1 MFTFTEILGM
11 YRHHDATGMRTSNST
26 QSQHNCQCN
35 DCRRANVYMDPRLN
49 ATGMTP
55 GAPLQSSLRDS
66 HMRMHSNIARTQPRE
81 QREHDQSRFNERDH
95 WSSPHC
101 NEPHCDICDTLRI
114 QQDAEETLVLSASSI
129 EQTARVRRNHQI
141 THGTNILNPRTGRV
155 SIDGQRNI
163 EDYEQRNDISY
174 SENPSN
180 SVNLRTIPDGVSQ
193 AEEFPSCNYK
203 NDCAITHGAT
213 GGHELNCT
221 CRCTCKKDN
230 MYTKSK
236 RWSDSKLPTER
247 SCSDTSTLSTSDSDI
262 SYHSQ
267 YSRTE
272 ERTGNFYSAIE

>member
-1 MFTFTEILGM
+1 M
-11 YRHHDATGMRTSNST
+11 
-26 QSQHNCQCN
+26 
-35 DCRRANVYMDPRLN
+35 
-49 ATGMTP
+49 
-55 GAPLQSSLRDS
+55 
-66 HMRMHSNIARTQPRE
+66 
-81 QREHDQSRFNERDH
+81 
-95 WSSPHC
+95 
-101 NEPHCDICDTLRI
+101 CDTLRI

-141 THGTNILNPRTGRV
+141 THGTNILSPRTGRV
-155 SIDGQRNI
+155 SIDGRRNI
-163 EDYEQRNDISY
+163 EDNEQRNDISY

-180 SVNLRTIPDGVSQ
+180 SINLRATPDGVSQ
-193 AEEFPSCNYK
+193 AEEFPSCNCK
-203 NDCAITHGAT
+203 NECAITHGAT

-230 MYTKSK
+230 MHTKSK

-272 ERTGNFYSAIE
+272 EKTGNFYSVIE

>member
-1 MFTFTEILGM
+1 M
-11 YRHHDATGMRTSNST
+11 
-26 QSQHNCQCN
+26 
-35 DCRRANVYMDPRLN
+35 
-49 ATGMTP
+49 
-55 GAPLQSSLRDS
+55 
-66 HMRMHSNIARTQPRE
+66 
-81 QREHDQSRFNERDH
+81 
-95 WSSPHC
+95 
-101 NEPHCDICDTLRI
+101 CDTLRI

-141 THGTNILNPRTGRV
+141 THGTNILSPRTGRV
-155 SIDGQRNI
+155 SIDGRRNI

-180 SVNLRTIPDGVSQ
+180 SINLRATPDGVSQ
-193 AEEFPSCNYK
+193 AEEFPSCNCK
-203 NDCAITHGAT
+203 NECAITHGAT

-221 CRCTCKKDN
+221 CKKDN
-230 MYTKSK
+230 MHTKSK

-272 ERTGNFYSAIE
+272 EKTGNFYSVIE